1 MSYTNFS
8 LDIDGDGIALV
19 TWNAPGR
26 TMNVID
32 MPVLEEL
39 SAIVEQLAT
48 DAAIK
53 GAVITS
59 GKDTFCAGADLTM
72 LEAFGRTFA
81 ELVASQGEEAANA
94 RLFDESRK
102 WSLLCRRIETCGK
115 PWVAAINGTA
125 LGGGFELTLACHH
138 RIAADNERTRLG
150 LPEIKIGL
158 FPGAGGTQRIA
169 RMIAPS
175 DALQFL
181 LKGDQLR
188 LNRAKAMKLVDA
200 VVPPADLVK
209 AAKDWIKSGGT
220 AKAPWDVDGF
230 RLPGGPVYSKAGMMV
245 FPPANAIYRRET
257 YDNYPA
263 ARAILQ
269 VVFEGLQLPMD
280 QALRVESRWF
290 AKILR
295 SPEAAAMIRSL
306 FVSMQELNKGARR
319 PADVPAKPVK
329 KIGVLGAGFM
339 GAGVAYVSA
348 LAGIEVVLIDRDP
361 ETAEKGKAHSQ
372 KLMTDQVNRGR
383 ATAADRDAVLARIKP
398 TADYVELKDCDLVVE
413 AVFEDRKIK
422 EEVISRTQKVLGDQ
436 AIFGSNT
443 STLPITSLAAAF
455 KDRARFIGVHFF
467 SPVERMML
475 VEIIMGK
482 ETGNAALAMALD
494 FVRAIR
500 KTPIVVNDS
509 RGFYTSRV
517 VGTYIR
523 EGHLMLTEGVPAA
536 MIENVGR
543 MAGMPVGPLSLND
556 EVAVDLAWKIL
567 KATEADLGPK
577 MVDLKQKAL
586 LEEMVEKR
594 GRYGRKNGKGFYDY
608 PQNGPKRLWPGLAD
622 LQATKLDPDSIDVA
636 VLKRRLLAIQ
646 ALESARCIE
655 EKVVTDVREADV
667 GSILGFGFAPFT
679 GGTISYIDGMGAKAF
694 VDLCND
700 LAKAYGERFK
710 PAKLLIDMAK
720 KNDTFYRR
728 FRAAAALGRRLSF
741 MRAAL
746 PFSARAPRI
755 RSRPLSPGTRHG
767 A

>member
-1 MSYTNFS
+1 MAESKTAFTNFR
-8 LDIDGDGIALV
+8 LDIDSDGIALV
-19 TWNAPGR
+19 TWNAPAR

-32 MPVLEEL
+32 KTATDEL
-39 SAIVEQLAT
+39 SAIVEELAT
-48 DAAIK
+48 DGAIK
-53 GAVITS
+53 GVVLTS
-59 GKDTFCAGADLTM
+59 GKDTFCAGADLTV
-72 LEAFGRTFA
+72 LETLSRTFA
-81 ELVASQGEEAANA
+81 ELLASQGEAAANQ

-125 LGGGFELTLACHH
+125 VGGGFEVTLACHH
-138 RIAADNERTRLG
+138 RIAADNGRTRLG
-150 LPEIKIGL
+150 LPEVKVGL
-158 FPGAGGTQRIA
+158 FPGAGGTQRVSRILPPA
-169 RMIAPS
+169 

-181 LKGDQLR
+181 LKGDQIA
-188 LNRAKAMKLVDA
+188 LNRAKAMKLIDA
-200 VVPPADLVK
+200 VVPPGDLIK
-209 AAKDWIKSGGT
+209 AAKDWIKAGGS
-220 AKAPWDVDGF
+220 AKAPWDIDGF
-230 RLPGGPVYSKAGMMV
+230 KLPGGPVYSKAGMMV

-263 ARAILQ
+263 ARAIMQ
-269 VVFEGLQLPMD
+269 VVYEGLQLPMD

-290 AKILR
+290 AHILR
-295 SPEAAAMIRSL
+295 SPEAAAMIRTL
-306 FVSMQELNKGARR
+306 FVSMGELNKGARR
-319 PADVPAKPVK
+319 PADVPARALK

-339 GAGVAYVSA
+339 GAGIAYVSA
-348 LAGIEVVLIDRDP
+348 LAGLDVVLIDKDP

-383 ATAADRDAVLARIKP
+383 ATTADRDTVLARIKP
-398 TADYVELKDCDLVVE
+398 SADFVELKDCDLVVE

-422 EEVISRTQKVLGDQ
+422 EEVISRTQNVLGEQ

-455 KDRARFIGVHFF
+455 VDHARFIGIHFF

-482 ETGNAALAMALD
+482 ETGDTALAVALD
-494 FVRAIR
+494 FVRTIR

-543 MAGMPVGPLSLND
+543 MAGMPVGPLALND

-567 KATEADLGPK
+567 KATETDLGPK
-577 MVDLKQKAL
+577 MIDPRQKAL
-586 LEEMVEKR
+586 LEDMVEKR

-608 PQNGPKRLWPGLAD
+608 PQNGPKRLWPGVAD
-622 LQATKLDPDSIDVA
+622 LQPEKLDPDTIDVA
-636 VLKRRLLAIQ
+636 TLERRLLAIQ

-655 EKVVTDVREADV
+655 ENVVTDVREADV

-694 VDLCND
+694 VDMCNEF
-700 LAKAYGERFK
+700 AKTCGERFK
-710 PAKLLIDMAK
+710 PCKLLIDMAK
-720 KNDTFYRR
+720 KGDTFYRR
-728 FRAAAALGRRLSF
+728 FPPEKRKAVA
-741 MRAAL
+741 
-746 PFSARAPRI
+746 
-755 RSRPLSPGTRHG
+755 
-767 A
+767 

>member
-1 MSYTNFS
+1 
-8 LDIDGDGIALV
+8 
-19 TWNAPGR
+19 
-26 TMNVID
+26 
-32 MPVLEEL
+32 
-39 SAIVEQLAT
+39 
-48 DAAIK
+48 
-53 GAVITS
+53 
-59 GKDTFCAGADLTM
+59 M
-72 LEAFGRTFA
+72 LESLSRTFA
-81 ELVASQGEEAANA
+81 DLVAAQGEEAANA
-94 RLFDESRK
+94 RLFEESRK

-115 PWVAAINGTA
+115 PWVAALNGTA
-125 LGGGFELTLACHH
+125 LGGGFELALACHR
-138 RIAADNERTRLG
+138 RIAADNGRTRLG
-150 LPEIKIGL
+150 LPEIKVGL
-158 FPGAGGTQRIA
+158 FPGAGGTQRIP
-169 RMIAPS
+169 RMLPPS

-181 LKGDQLR
+181 LKGDQLA

-200 VVPPADLVK
+200 VVPPGDLIK
-209 AAKDWIKSGGT
+209 AAKEWIKSGGT

-230 RLPGGPVYSKAGMMV
+230 KLPGGPVYSKAGMMV

-269 VVFEGLQLPMD
+269 VVYEGLQLPID

-290 AKILR
+290 AHILR
-295 SPEAAAMIRSL
+295 SPRSRRDDPLAVRLDAGAQQRRAAAGQYAGASRSKRSACSAP
-306 FVSMQELNKGARR
+306 VSWAPASLMSARS
-319 PADVPAKPVK
+319 PV
-329 KIGVLGAGFM
+329 L
-339 GAGVAYVSA
+339 
-348 LAGIEVVLIDRDP
+348 EVVLIDRDP

-383 ATAADRDAVLARIKP
+383 ATTADRDTVLARIKP
-398 TADYVELKDCDLVVE
+398 TADFVALKDCDLVIE
-413 AVFEDRKIK
+413 AVFEDRKVK
-422 EEVISRTQKVLGDQ
+422 EEVISRVQNVIGDQ

-443 STLPITSLAAAF
+443 STLPISSLAAAF
-455 KDRARFIGVHFF
+455 KDHARFIGIHFF

-482 ETGNAALAMALD
+482 QTGHAALALALD
-494 FVRAIR
+494 YVRMIR

-536 MIENVGR
+536 MIENVAR
-543 MAGMPVGPLSLND
+543 MAGMPVGPLALND

-567 KATEADLGPK
+567 KATEADLGAK
-577 MVDLKQKAL
+577 MIDIKQKAL
-586 LEEMVEKR
+586 LQEMVEKR

-622 LQATKLDPDSIDVA
+622 LQPKKLDPDTIDVA
-636 VLKRRLLAIQ
+636 TLERRLLAIQ

-694 VDLCND
+694 VDLCNGF
-700 LAKAYGERFK
+700 AKTYGDRFK
-710 PAKLLIDMAK
+710 PCKLLVDMAK
-720 KNDTFYRR
+720 TGETFYGR
-728 FRAAAALGRRLSF
+728 FPPQQRLV
-741 MRAAL
+741 A
-746 PFSARAPRI
+746 
-755 RSRPLSPGTRHG
+755 
-767 A
+767 

>member
-1 MSYTNFS
+1 MAETEPTYTNFT

-32 MPVLEEL
+32 VKVIEEL
-39 SAIVEQLAT
+39 SALVEELAT
-48 DAAIK
+48 DGAVK
-53 GAVITS
+53 GVVITS

-72 LEAFGRTFA
+72 LEALSRTFA
-81 ELVASQGEEAANA
+81 DLAASQGAEAANA

-102 WSLLCRRIETCGK
+102 LSLLYRRIETCGK

-125 LGGGFELTLACHH
+125 VGGGFELTLACHH
-138 RIAADNERTRLG
+138 RIAADNGRTRLG

-158 FPGAGGTQRIA
+158 FPGAGGTQRVA
-169 RMIAPS
+169 RMLAPS

-181 LKGDQLR
+181 LKGDQLQ
-188 LNRAKAMKLVDA
+188 LNRAKAMKLIDA
-200 VVPPADLVK
+200 VVPPGDVIK
-209 AAKDWIKSGGT
+209 AAKDWIKSGGA

-230 RLPGGPVYSKAGMMV
+230 KLPGGPVYSKAGMMV

-263 ARAILQ
+263 ARAIMQ
-269 VVFEGLQLPMD
+269 VVYEGLQLPID

-290 AKILR
+290 AKILH

-306 FVSMQELNKGARR
+306 FVSLQELNKGARR
-319 PADVPAKPVK
+319 PAVPAKPLK
-329 KIGVLGAGFM
+329 KIGVVGAGFM
-339 GAGVAYVSA
+339 GGGIAYVSA
-348 LAGIEVVLIDRDP
+348 LAGLEVVLIDRDP

-372 KLMTDQVNRGR
+372 KLMTEQVNRGR
-383 ATAADRDAVLARIKP
+383 ATTADRETVLARIHP
-398 TADYVELKDCDLVVE
+398 TADYVELKGCDLVVE
-413 AVFEDRKIK
+413 AVFEDRKVK
-422 EEVISRTQKVLGDQ
+422 EEVISRAQNVLGEE
-436 AIFGSNT
+436 AIFASNT
-443 STLPITSLAAAF
+443 STLPISSLAAAF
-455 KDRARFIGVHFF
+455 KDHARFIGIHFF

-482 ETGNAALAMALD
+482 ETGDMALATALD
-494 FVRAIR
+494 YVRAIR

-543 MAGMPVGPLSLND
+543 MAGMPVGPLALTD

-567 KATEADLGPK
+567 KATEADLGAK
-577 MVDLKQKAL
+577 MIDLKQKAL
-586 LEEMVEKR
+586 LEGMVERR
-594 GRYGRKNGKGFYDY
+594 GRLGRKNGKGFYDY
-608 PQNGPKRLWPGLAD
+608 PSNGPKRLWQELTE
-622 LQATKLDPDSIDVA
+622 LQPKILDPDTIDIA
-636 VLKRRLLAIQ
+636 VLERRLLAIQ

-679 GGTISYIDGMGAKAF
+679 GGTISYIDGMGVQAF
-694 VDLCND
+694 VDLCNG

-710 PAKLLIDMAK
+710 PGKLLNDMAK
-720 KNDTFYRR
+720 KGDSFYRR
-728 FRAAAALGRRLSF
+728 FPPPQRVAVAKAS
-741 MRAAL
+741 
-746 PFSARAPRI
+746 
-755 RSRPLSPGTRHG
+755 
-767 A
+767 